1 MRSARV
7 SRNEWTSMRPL
18 AEWQPARIKGLLFDI
33 DDTLTTHGKLSAA
46 AYAAM
51 ERLKAAG
58 RIVVPITGRPAGWC
72 DQIARLWPVDAV
84 VGENGAFYFWHD
96 ATAGKL
102 CRRYHDPEEARSRKR
117 AQLADIA
124 QRIMRAVPGCA
135 VASDQA
141 YRETDLAIDYCED
154 VPPLALPAAERI
166 AALMRDAGLTAKI
179 SSIHVN
185 GWFGGYDKLSMTRS
199 LFAERFGI
207 DLEAS
212 QREFSFAGDSPNDAP
227 MFAFFE
233 NSVGVA
239 NIARFAATLP
249 AHPRYITRDESG
261 AGFVELIERLVGGR

>member
-1 MRSARV
+1 
-7 SRNEWTSMRPL
+7 MRPL
-18 AEWQPARIKGLLFDI
+18 AEWQLGGRVRGLLFDI
-33 DDTLTTHGKLSAA
+33 DDTLTTHGKLGAD

-51 ERLKAAG
+51 ARLKAAG

-96 ATAGKL
+96 AAGGKL
-102 CRRYHDPEEARSRKR
+102 QRRYYDSDEARAEKR
-117 AQLADIA
+117 ARLGAIA
-124 QRIMRAVPGCA
+124 QRILREVPGCA
-135 VASDQA
+135 LASDQA

-154 VPPLALPAAERI
+154 VPALPLAAAQKI

-185 GWFGGYDKLSMTRS
+185 GWFGAYDKLSMTRR
-199 LFAERFGI
+199 LFFERFGV
-207 DLEAS
+207 DLDAS
-212 QREFSFAGDSPNDAP
+212 QRDFGFAGDSPNDAP

-239 NIARFAATLP
+239 NVARFAGTLS
-249 AHPRYITRDESG
+249 AEPRYVSRAASG
-261 AGFVELIERLVGGR
+261 AGFVELVEHLIGSD

>member
-1 MRSARV
+1 
-7 SRNEWTSMRPL
+7 MRPL
-18 AEWQPARIKGLLFDI
+18 IEWQPGRIRGLLFDI

-46 AYAAM
+46 AYSAM

-72 DQIARLWPVDAV
+72 DQIARIWPVDAV

-96 ATAGKL
+96 STAARL
-102 CRRYHDPEEARSRKR
+102 QRRFHDPEESRAQKR
-117 AQLADIA
+117 ARFADIA
-124 QRIMRAVPGCA
+124 QRILVEVPGCA
-135 VASDQA
+135 LASDQA

-154 VPPLALPAAERI
+154 VPALPLAAAEKI
-166 AALMRDAGLTAKI
+166 AALMREAGLTAKI

-185 GWFGGYDKLSMTRS
+185 GWSGGYDKLSMTRN
-199 LFAERFGI
+199 LFAERFDV
-207 DLEAS
+207 DLDAS
-212 QREFSFAGDSPNDAP
+212 QGEFSFAGDSPNDAA

-249 AHPRYITRDESG
+249 AGPRYITRGESG
-261 AGFVELIERLVGGR
+261 TGFVELVDHLLGRS

>member
-7 SRNEWTSMRPL
+7 SRNEWTSMHPL
-18 AEWQPARIKGLLFDI
+18 AEWQPGRIKGLLFDI

-51 ERLKAAG
+51 ER
-58 RIVVPITGRPAGWC
+58 C

-117 AQLADIA
+117 ARLADIA
-124 QRIMRAVPGCA
+124 QRILREVPGCA

-154 VPPLALPAAERI
+154 VPPLSLAAAERI

-199 LFAERFGI
+199 LFAERFGV
-207 DLEAS
+207 DLDAS

-249 AHPRYITRDESG
+249 AQPRYITHRESG

>member
-1 MRSARV
+1 
-7 SRNEWTSMRPL
+7 MRPL
-18 AEWQPARIKGLLFDI
+18 AEWQPRRIRGLLFDI

-72 DQIARLWPVDAV
+72 DQIARQWPVDAV

-96 ATAGKL
+96 ARAGKL
-102 CRRYHDPEEARSRKR
+102 QRRYHDPDDTRAQKR
-117 AQLADIA
+117 AQLNAIA
-124 QRIMRAVPGCA
+124 ERVLSEVPGCA
-135 VASDQA
+135 IAADQA

-154 VPPLALPAAERI
+154 VPPLPLSAAERI
-166 AALMRDAGLTAKI
+166 AVLMRAAGLTAKV

-185 GWFGGYDKLSMTRS
+185 GWFGGYDKLSTTRL
-199 LFAERFGI
+199 LFAERFGV
-207 DLEAS
+207 DLEAH

-239 NIARFAATLP
+239 NVARFSATLP
-249 AHPRYITRDESG
+249 TPPRYITHGESG
-261 AGFVELIERLVGGR
+261 AGFVQLVEHLLRGS